1 MSKGLRPGQPGA
13 GTPWKPKQSGNPNG
27 RRSVTK
33 ALIAAGFDPD
43 SLCAEVIQ
51 RTVEGFRQLDPGDK
65 DEGQSWRWCA
75 DKAWILVNLPAKPVE
90 QADPAEPLSDEEY
103 QETLDEIARER
114 IAKMSPE
121 EKFRLLA
128 GSSENPA
135 PDGQVQ

>member
-1 MSKGLRPGQPGA
+1 VSRAPTSGSWKRGQ
-13 GTPWKPKQSGNPNG
+13 TGNASG

-75 DKAWILVNLPAKPVE
+75 DKAWILVNLPAKPLE
-90 QADPAEPLSDEEY
+90 QSDAPTSLTPEEY
-103 QETLDEIARER
+103 EEELDLIAKER